1 MDPQIVTIA
10 ISSVFGAGASWAI
23 LNQRVK
29 ALEEKQA
36 KQDDHAERLIRLETK
51 LDILIQKLKGN
62 NL

>member
-1 MDPQIVTIA
+1 MDSQVIA
-10 ISSVFGAGASWAI
+10 IIITSIFSAGASWAV

-51 LDILIQKLKGN
+51 LDILIQQSKRNTL
-62 NL
+62 

>member
-1 MDPQIVTIA
+1 MDSQVIAIIVTSIF
-10 ISSVFGAGASWAI
+10 SAGASWAV

-51 LDILIQKLKGN
+51 LDVLIQQSKRNTL
-62 NL
+62 

>member
-10 ISSVFGAGASWAI
+10 VSSIFSVGASWAI

-51 LDILIQKLKGN
+51 LDILIQKFKGN